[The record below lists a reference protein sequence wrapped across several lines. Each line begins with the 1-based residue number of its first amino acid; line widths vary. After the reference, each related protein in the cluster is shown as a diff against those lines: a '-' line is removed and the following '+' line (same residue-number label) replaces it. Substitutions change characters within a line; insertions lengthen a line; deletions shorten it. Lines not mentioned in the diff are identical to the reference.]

1 MTNII
6 EIIVK
11 AMNLHVTAINAAV
24 ELQNCKDDVLK
35 LVLREKNK
43 TACKERDTLL
53 LSIPQTAI
61 SAMQDTAASIDIAG
75 KKIELSAAD
84 APKYAMFPDYVP
96 AKNGQS
102 LGEQIEQGLQNFA
115 SYVTA
120 ASSESTETE
129 KNA

>member
-11 AMNLHVTAINAAV
+11 AMNLHVTAVNNAV
-24 ELQNCKDDVLK
+24 ELQNCKDDVIK
-35 LVLREKNK
+35 TVLREKNK
-43 TACKERDTLL
+43 TACKERDALL
-53 LSIPQTAI
+53 LTIPQTAVQ
-61 SAMQDTAASIDIAG
+61 AMQDTCASIDIAG
-75 KKIELSAAD
+75 KKIELNAED
-84 APKYAMFPDYVP
+84 AKKYETFPGFI
-96 AKNGQS
+96 AGKNGQS

-120 ASSESTETE
+120 ASSETE